1 MKILHEKSSCC
12 RERIYRFGNRRRQCS
27 WCGKTWSVW
36 KKRRGRKRCRPSKN
50 LLQKIFVE
58 GQRMRWRRNKKH
70 FHSVNALEKQVRKL
84 TARFIDKPRTEK
96 FLCHR
101 YILLIDGLWFKF
113 NKTRFTL
120 YVMAVRSVTS
130 TCAIFLDPMLLHG
143 KEAYSDWK
151 HVVETIPPS
160 LKKRI
165 KALVSDGF
173 KGSKKLAKDNK
184 WILQRCHFHFIAQL
198 QVRRGMWK
206 QMEDRDIREYIYQTA
221 RHLLI
226 TKNNVQVIEKQLY
239 LAITNPHC
247 PRKLQSIIKEFL
259 KNLDSFRTYLQHPEL
274 HLPTTTNTIESMNK
288 LIRKQ
293 CRCLKTPQS
302 LQRWAT
308 AFIRMRP
315 TITCNGHIFQHN

>member
-1 MKILHEKSSCC
+1 
-12 RERIYRFGNRRRQCS
+12 
-27 WCGKTWSVW
+27 
-36 KKRRGRKRCRPSKN
+36 
-50 LLQKIFVE
+50 
-58 GQRMRWRRNKKH
+58 MRWRRNKKH

-84 TARFIDKPRTEK
+84 TVRFIDKPRTEK

-206 QMEDRDIREYIYQTA
+206 QMEDRDIR
-221 RHLLI
+221 
-226 TKNNVQVIEKQLY
+226 
-239 LAITNPHC
+239 
-247 PRKLQSIIKEFL
+247 
-259 KNLDSFRTYLQHPEL
+259 TYLQHPEL

-315 TITCNGHIFQHN
+315 TITCNGHIFQQN